1 MEQTMIENVK
11 SLDSYQASREAIF
24 PTTQSL
30 LWFCRVNKAELYS
43 RGIMLKILNRKMVDE
58 EAMDAFV
65 LEVGSRRAA

>member
-1 MEQTMIENVK
+1 MIENVK
-11 SLDSYQASREAIF
+11 SLDSYQASHEDIF

-30 LWFCRVNKAELYS
+30 LWFCRVHRKELFS
-43 RGIMLKILNRKMVDE
+43 RGVLLKINNRKLVDA

>member
-1 MEQTMIENVK
+1 MIENVK
-11 SLDSYQASREAIF
+11 SLDSYQASHEEIF
-24 PTTQSL
+24 PTPQSL
-30 LWFCRVNKAELYS
+30 LWFCRVNKEELYS